1 MVTDL
6 LATVVLLNLE
16 GIGNIAGVPL
26 GVIGGVIG
34 VGLGI
39 IVLVKIRKGPS

>member
-6 LATVVLLNLE
+6 VATVVLLNLE

-39 IVLVKIRKGPS
+39 IVLLKIKNKPQ